1 MNIEQLDKNRE
12 KLDMIYKKSHG
23 ISWLLK
29 KIGTNTLTWQL
40 VMLVQSIYR
49 YITDLSYISDTLY
62 SKEFLTVLKQYLRI
76 TVKKDWIGRLYGVI
90 NPYIDID
97 GKIDFNNTIIEID
110 GDNTNSNEYVK
121 NWVYRQFNLIDNLFK
136 INKLYD
142 YINVDIKH
150 VGPLNADNYLI
161 VIDIVSRKEMT
172 YVLKRVLKQSIL
184 YMIIALSAVI
194 LL

>member
-1 MNIEQLDKNRE
+1 
-12 KLDMIYKKSHG
+12 MIYKKSHG
-23 ISWLLK
+23 ISWILK
-29 KIGTNTLTWQL
+29 KIGSNTLTWRL

-49 YITDLSYISDTLY
+49 YITDMSYISDTLY

-76 TVKKDWIGRLYGVI
+76 SVKKDWIGRLYGVI

-142 YINVDIKH
+142 YINVEIKH

-161 VIDIVSRKEMT
+161 VIDIVSRKEMA
-172 YVLKRVLKQSIL
+172 YVLKRVLKQTIL
-184 YMIIALSAVI
+184 YMIIALCAVI

>member
-1 MNIEQLDKNRE
+1 
-12 KLDMIYKKSHG
+12 MIYKKSHG
-23 ISWLLK
+23 ISWILK
-29 KIGTNTLTWQL
+29 KIGSNTLTWRL

-49 YITDLSYISDTLY
+49 YITDMSYISDTLY

-76 TVKKDWIGRLYGVI
+76 SIKKDWIGRLYGVI

-121 NWVYRQFNLIDNLFK
+121 NWVYKQFNLIDNLFK

-161 VIDIVSRKEMT
+161 IIDVVSRKEMT
-172 YVLKRVLKQSIL
+172 YMLKRVLKQIL
-184 YMIIALSAVI
+184 IYLLICLTIMMIL
-194 LL
+194 

>member
-1 MNIEQLDKNRE
+1 MV
-12 KLDMIYKKSHG
+12 YKKSHG
-23 ISWLLK
+23 ISWILK
-29 KIGTNTLTWQL
+29 KIGSNTLTWRL

-49 YITDLSYISDTLY
+49 YITDMSYISDTLY

-76 TVKKDWIGRLYGVI
+76 SVKKDWIGRLYGVI

-97 GKIDFNNTIIEID
+97 GKIDFNNAIIEID

-161 VIDIVSRKEMT
+161 VIDIVSRKEMA
-172 YVLKRVLKQSIL
+172 YMLKRVLKQTIL

>member
-1 MNIEQLDKNRE
+1 
-12 KLDMIYKKSHG
+12 MIYKKSHG

>member
-1 MNIEQLDKNRE
+1 
-12 KLDMIYKKSHG
+12 MIYKKSHG
-23 ISWLLK
+23 ISWILK
-29 KIGTNTLTWQL
+29 KIGSNTLTWRL

-49 YITDLSYISDTLY
+49 YITDMSYISDTLY
-62 SKEFLTVLKQYLRI
+62 SKEFLAVLKQYLRI
-76 TVKKDWIGRLYGVI
+76 SIKKDWIGRLYGVI

-161 VIDIVSRKEMT
+161 IIDVVSRKEMT
-172 YVLKRVLKQSIL
+172 YMLKRVLKQTIL
-184 YMIIALSAVI
+184 YMIIALCAVI

>member
-1 MNIEQLDKNRE
+1 
-12 KLDMIYKKSHG
+12 MIYKKSHG
-23 ISWLLK
+23 ISWILK
-29 KIGTNTLTWQL
+29 KIGSNTLTWRL

-49 YITDLSYISDTLY
+49 YITDMSYISDTLY

-76 TVKKDWIGRLYGVI
+76 SVKKDWIGRLYGVI

-161 VIDIVSRKEMT
+161 VIDIVSRKEMAYT
-172 YVLKRVLKQSIL
+172 LKRVLKQIL
-184 YMIIALSAVI
+184 IYLLICLVIMIIL
-194 LL
+194 

>member
-1 MNIEQLDKNRE
+1 
-12 KLDMIYKKSHG
+12 MIYKKSHG
-23 ISWLLK
+23 ISWILK
-29 KIGTNTLTWQL
+29 KIGSNTLTWRL

-49 YITDLSYISDTLY
+49 YITDMSYISDTLY
-62 SKEFLTVLKQYLRI
+62 SKKFLTVLKQYLRI
-76 TVKKDWIGRLYGVI
+76 SIKKDWIGRLYGVI

-97 GKIDFNNTIIEID
+97 GKIDFNKTIIEID

-121 NWVYRQFNLIDNLFK
+121 NWVYKQFNLIDNLFK

-161 VIDIVSRKEMT
+161 VIDVVSRKEMT
-172 YVLKRVLKQSIL
+172 YMLKRVLKQTIL
-184 YMIIALSAVI
+184 YIIIALCAVI

>member
-1 MNIEQLDKNRE
+1 
-12 KLDMIYKKSHG
+12 MIYKKSHG
-23 ISWLLK
+23 ISWILK
-29 KIGTNTLTWQL
+29 KIGSNTLTWRL

-49 YITDLSYISDTLY
+49 YITDMSYISDTLY
-62 SKEFLTVLKQYLRI
+62 SKEFLTVLKRYLRI
-76 TVKKDWIGRLYGVI
+76 SVKKDWIGRLYGVI

-161 VIDIVSRKEMT
+161 VIDIVSRKEMAYT
-172 YVLKRVLKQSIL
+172 LKRVLKQTIL

>member
-1 MNIEQLDKNRE
+1 
-12 KLDMIYKKSHG
+12 MIYKKSHG
-23 ISWLLK
+23 ISWILK
-29 KIGTNTLTWQL
+29 KIGSNTLTWRL

-49 YITDLSYISDTLY
+49 YITDMSYISDTLY

-76 TVKKDWIGRLYGVI
+76 SIKKDWIGRLYGVI

-161 VIDIVSRKEMT
+161 VIDVVSRKEMT
-172 YVLKRVLKQSIL
+172 YMMKRVLKQTIL
-184 YMIIALSAVI
+184 YMIIALCAVI

>member
-1 MNIEQLDKNRE
+1 
-12 KLDMIYKKSHG
+12 MIYKKSHG
-23 ISWLLK
+23 ISWILK
-29 KIGTNTLTWQL
+29 KIGSNTLTWRL

-49 YITDLSYISDTLY
+49 YITDMSYISDTLY

-76 TVKKDWIGRLYGVI
+76 SVKKDWIGRLYGVI

-121 NWVYRQFNLIDNLFK
+121 TWVYRQFNLIDNLFK

-161 VIDIVSRKEMT
+161 VIDTVSRKEMA
-172 YVLKRVLKQSIL
+172 YALKRVLKQTIL

>member
-1 MNIEQLDKNRE
+1 
-12 KLDMIYKKSHG
+12 MIYKKSHG
-23 ISWLLK
+23 ISWILK
-29 KIGTNTLTWQL
+29 KIGSNTLTWRL
-40 VMLVQSIYR
+40 VMLVQSIYK
-49 YITDLSYISDTLY
+49 YITDMSYISDTLY
-62 SKEFLTVLKQYLRI
+62 SKEFLTVLNQYLRI
-76 TVKKDWIGRLYGVI
+76 SVKKDWIGRLYGVI

-142 YINVDIKH
+142 YINVDIKY

-161 VIDIVSRKEMT
+161 VIDVVSRKEMA
-172 YVLKRVLKQSIL
+172 YMLKRVLKQTIL
-184 YMIIALSAVI
+184 YIIIALCAVI
-194 LL
+194 FL

>member
-1 MNIEQLDKNRE
+1 
-12 KLDMIYKKSHG
+12 MIYKKSHG
-23 ISWLLK
+23 ISWILK
-29 KIGTNTLTWQL
+29 KIGSNTLTWRL

-49 YITDLSYISDTLY
+49 YITDMSYISDTLY

-76 TVKKDWIGRLYGVI
+76 SIKKDWIGRLYGVI

-97 GKIDFNNTIIEID
+97 GKIDFNNAIIEID

-161 VIDIVSRKEMT
+161 VIDVVSRKEMT
-172 YVLKRVLKQSIL
+172 YMLKRVLKQIL
-184 YMIIALSAVI
+184 IYLLICLTIMMIL
-194 LL
+194 

>member
-1 MNIEQLDKNRE
+1 
-12 KLDMIYKKSHG
+12 MIYKKSHG
-23 ISWLLK
+23 ISWILK
-29 KIGTNTLTWQL
+29 KIGSNTLTWRL

-62 SKEFLTVLKQYLRI
+62 SKEFLAVLKQYLRI

-161 VIDIVSRKEMT
+161 VIDVVSRKEMT
-172 YVLKRVLKQSIL
+172 YALKRVLKQTIL
-184 YMIIALSAVI
+184 YMIIALCAVI

>member
-1 MNIEQLDKNRE
+1 
-12 KLDMIYKKSHG
+12 MIYKKSHG
-23 ISWLLK
+23 ISWILK
-29 KIGTNTLTWQL
+29 KIGSNTLTWRL
-40 VMLVQSIYR
+40 VMLVQSIYK
-49 YITDLSYISDTLY
+49 YITDMSYISDTLY

-76 TVKKDWIGRLYGVI
+76 SVKKDWIGRLYGVI

-150 VGPLNADNYLI
+150 VGPLNADNYLV
-161 VIDIVSRKEMT
+161 VIDVVSRKEMA
-172 YVLKRVLKQSIL
+172 YMLKRVLKQTIL
-184 YMIIALSAVI
+184 YMIIALCAVI

>member
-1 MNIEQLDKNRE
+1 
-12 KLDMIYKKSHG
+12 MIYKKSHG
-23 ISWLLK
+23 ISWILK
-29 KIGTNTLTWQL
+29 KIGSNTLTWRL

-49 YITDLSYISDTLY
+49 YITDMSYISDTLY

-76 TVKKDWIGRLYGVI
+76 TIKKDWIGRLYGVI

-161 VIDIVSRKEMT
+161 VIDVVSRKEMT
-172 YVLKRVLKQSIL
+172 YALKRVLKQTIL

>member
-1 MNIEQLDKNRE
+1 
-12 KLDMIYKKSHG
+12 MIYKKSHG
-23 ISWLLK
+23 ISWILK
-29 KIGTNTLTWQL
+29 KIGSNTLTWRL
-40 VMLVQSIYR
+40 VMLLQSIYR
-49 YITDLSYISDTLY
+49 YITDMSYISDTLY

-76 TVKKDWIGRLYGVI
+76 SIKKDWIGRLYGVI

-161 VIDIVSRKEMT
+161 VIDVVSRKEMT
-172 YVLKRVLKQSIL
+172 YMLKRVLKQTIL
-184 YMIIALSAVI
+184 YMIITLCAVI

>member
-1 MNIEQLDKNRE
+1 
-12 KLDMIYKKSHG
+12 MIYKKSHG
-23 ISWLLK
+23 ISWILK
-29 KIGTNTLTWQL
+29 KIGSNTLTWRL

-49 YITDLSYISDTLY
+49 YITDMSYISDTLY
-62 SKEFLTVLKQYLRI
+62 SKEFLTVLKQYIRI
-76 TVKKDWIGRLYGVI
+76 SVKKDWIGRLYGVI

-97 GKIDFNNTIIEID
+97 GKIDFNNAIIEID

-161 VIDIVSRKEMT
+161 VIDVVSRKEMA
-172 YVLKRVLKQSIL
+172 YVLKRVLKQTIL
-184 YMIIALSAVI
+184 YMIIALCAVI

>member
-1 MNIEQLDKNRE
+1 
-12 KLDMIYKKSHG
+12 MIYKKSHG
-23 ISWLLK
+23 ISWILK
-29 KIGTNTLTWQL
+29 KIGSNTLTWRL
-40 VMLVQSIYR
+40 VMLVQSVYR
-49 YITDLSYISDTLY
+49 YITDMSYISDTLY

-76 TVKKDWIGRLYGVI
+76 SIKKDWIGRLYGVI

-97 GKIDFNNTIIEID
+97 GKIDFNNAIIEID

-161 VIDIVSRKEMT
+161 VIDVVSRKEMA
-172 YVLKRVLKQSIL
+172 YMLKRVLKQTIL
-184 YMIIALSAVI
+184 YMIIALCAVI

>member
-1 MNIEQLDKNRE
+1 
-12 KLDMIYKKSHG
+12 MIYKKSHG
-23 ISWLLK
+23 ISWILK
-29 KIGTNTLTWQL
+29 KIGSNTLTWKL

-49 YITDLSYISDTLY
+49 YITDMSYISDTLY

-76 TVKKDWIGRLYGVI
+76 SIKKDWIGRLYGVI

-161 VIDIVSRKEMT
+161 VIDVVSRKEMT
-172 YVLKRVLKQSIL
+172 YMLKRVLKQIL
-184 YMIIALSAVI
+184 IYLLICLTIMMIL
-194 LL
+194 

>member
-1 MNIEQLDKNRE
+1 
-12 KLDMIYKKSHG
+12 MIYKKSHG
-23 ISWLLK
+23 ISWILK
-29 KIGTNTLTWQL
+29 KIGSNTLTWRL
-40 VMLVQSIYR
+40 IMLVQSIYK
-49 YITDLSYISDTLY
+49 YITDMSYISDTLY

-161 VIDIVSRKEMT
+161 VIDVVSRKEMT
-172 YVLKRVLKQSIL
+172 YALKRVLKQTIL
-184 YMIIALSAVI
+184 YMIIALSVVI

>member
-1 MNIEQLDKNRE
+1 
-12 KLDMIYKKSHG
+12 MIYKKSHG
-23 ISWLLK
+23 ISWILK
-29 KIGTNTLTWQL
+29 KIGSNTLTWRL

-49 YITDLSYISDTLY
+49 YITDMSYISDTLY
-62 SKEFLTVLKQYLRI
+62 SKEFLTVLKQYIRI
-76 TVKKDWIGRLYGVI
+76 SVKKDWIGRLYGVI

-97 GKIDFNNTIIEID
+97 GKIDFNNAIIEID

-161 VIDIVSRKEMT
+161 VIYIVSRKEMA
-172 YVLKRVLKQSIL
+172 YALKRVLKQTIL

>member
-1 MNIEQLDKNRE
+1 
-12 KLDMIYKKSHG
+12 MIYKKSHG
-23 ISWLLK
+23 ISWILK
-29 KIGTNTLTWQL
+29 KIGSNTLTWRL

-49 YITDLSYISDTLY
+49 YITDMSYISDTLY

-76 TVKKDWIGRLYGVI
+76 SIKKDWIGRLYGVI

-161 VIDIVSRKEMT
+161 VIDVVSRKEMAYT
-172 YVLKRVLKQSIL
+172 LKRVLKQIL
-184 YMIIALSAVI
+184 IYLLICLVIMIIL
-194 LL
+194 

>member
-1 MNIEQLDKNRE
+1 
-12 KLDMIYKKSHG
+12 MIYKKSHG
-23 ISWLLK
+23 ISWILK
-29 KIGTNTLTWQL
+29 KIGSNTLTWRL

-49 YITDLSYISDTLY
+49 YITDMSYISDTLY

-76 TVKKDWIGRLYGVI
+76 SIKKDWIGRLYGVI

-161 VIDIVSRKEMT
+161 VIDVVNRKEMT
-172 YVLKRVLKQSIL
+172 YMLKRVLKQTIL
-184 YMIIALSAVI
+184 YMIIALCAVI

>member
-1 MNIEQLDKNRE
+1 
-12 KLDMIYKKSHG
+12 MIYKKSHG
-23 ISWLLK
+23 ISWILK
-29 KIGTNTLTWQL
+29 KIGSNTLTWRL

-49 YITDLSYISDTLY
+49 YITDMSYISDTLY

-76 TVKKDWIGRLYGVI
+76 YIKKDWIGRLYGVI

-161 VIDIVSRKEMT
+161 VIDVVSRKEMT
-172 YVLKRVLKQSIL
+172 YALKRVLKQTIL
-184 YMIIALSAVI
+184 YMIIALCAVI

>member
-1 MNIEQLDKNRE
+1 
-12 KLDMIYKKSHG
+12 MIYKKSHG
-23 ISWLLK
+23 ISWILK
-29 KIGTNTLTWQL
+29 KIGSNTLTWRL

-49 YITDLSYISDTLY
+49 YITDMSYISDTLY

-76 TVKKDWIGRLYGVI
+76 SVKKDWIGRLYGVI

-142 YINVDIKH
+142 YINVEIKH

-161 VIDIVSRKEMT
+161 VIDIVSRKEMA
-172 YVLKRVLKQSIL
+172 YVLKRVLKQTIL

>member
-1 MNIEQLDKNRE
+1 
-12 KLDMIYKKSHG
+12 MIYKKSHG
-23 ISWLLK
+23 ISWILK
-29 KIGTNTLTWQL
+29 KIGSNTLTWRL

-49 YITDLSYISDTLY
+49 YITDMSYISDTLY

-76 TVKKDWIGRLYGVI
+76 SIKKDWIGRLYGVI

-121 NWVYRQFNLIDNLFK
+121 NWVYKQFNLIDNLFK

-161 VIDIVSRKEMT
+161 IIDVVSRKEMT
-172 YVLKRVLKQSIL
+172 YMMKRVLKQTIL
-184 YMIIALSAVI
+184 YMIIALCAII

>member
-1 MNIEQLDKNRE
+1 
-12 KLDMIYKKSHG
+12 MIYKKSHG
-23 ISWLLK
+23 ISWILK
-29 KIGTNTLTWQL
+29 KIGSNTLTWRL

-49 YITDLSYISDTLY
+49 YITDMSYISDTLY
-62 SKEFLTVLKQYLRI
+62 SKEFLTVLKRYLRI
-76 TVKKDWIGRLYGVI
+76 SVKKDWIGRLYGVI

-161 VIDIVSRKEMT
+161 VIDIDIVSRKEMA
-172 YVLKRVLKQSIL
+172 YALKRVLKQTIL

>member
-1 MNIEQLDKNRE
+1 
-12 KLDMIYKKSHG
+12 MIYKKSHG
-23 ISWLLK
+23 IRWILK
-29 KIGTNTLTWQL
+29 KIGSNTLTWRL

-49 YITDLSYISDTLY
+49 YITDMSYISDTLY
-62 SKEFLTVLKQYLRI
+62 SKEFLTVLKRYLRI
-76 TVKKDWIGRLYGVI
+76 SIKKDWIGRLYGVI

-121 NWVYRQFNLIDNLFK
+121 NWVYKQFNLIDNLFK

-161 VIDIVSRKEMT
+161 VIDVVSRKEMT
-172 YVLKRVLKQSIL
+172 YVLKRVLKQIL
-184 YMIIALSAVI
+184 IYILICLVIMIIL
-194 LL
+194 

>member
-1 MNIEQLDKNRE
+1 
-12 KLDMIYKKSHG
+12 MIYKKSHG
-23 ISWLLK
+23 ISWILK
-29 KIGTNTLTWQL
+29 KIGSNTLTWRL

-49 YITDLSYISDTLY
+49 YITDMSYISDTLY

-76 TVKKDWIGRLYGVI
+76 SIKKDWIGRLYGVI

-161 VIDIVSRKEMT
+161 VIDVVSRKEMT
-172 YVLKRVLKQSIL
+172 YALKRVLKQIL
-184 YMIIALSAVI
+184 IYLLICITIMMIL
-194 LL
+194 

>member
-1 MNIEQLDKNRE
+1 
-12 KLDMIYKKSHG
+12 MIYKKSHG
-23 ISWLLK
+23 ISWILK
-29 KIGTNTLTWQL
+29 KIGSNTLTWRL

-49 YITDLSYISDTLY
+49 YITDMSYISDTLY

-76 TVKKDWIGRLYGVI
+76 SIKKDWIGRLYGVI

-121 NWVYRQFNLIDNLFK
+121 NWVYKQFNLIDNLFK

-161 VIDIVSRKEMT
+161 IIDVVSRKEMA
-172 YVLKRVLKQSIL
+172 YVLKRVLKQTIL
-184 YMIIALSAVI
+184 YIIIALSAVI

>member
-1 MNIEQLDKNRE
+1 
-12 KLDMIYKKSHG
+12 MIYKKSHG
-23 ISWLLK
+23 ISWILK
-29 KIGTNTLTWQL
+29 KIGSNTLTWRL

-49 YITDLSYISDTLY
+49 YITDMSYISDTLY

-76 TVKKDWIGRLYGVI
+76 SIKKDWIGRLYGVI

-142 YINVDIKH
+142 YINVDINH

-161 VIDIVSRKEMT
+161 VIDVVSRKEMT
-172 YVLKRVLKQSIL
+172 YALKRVLKQIL
-184 YMIIALSAVI
+184 IYLLICLVIMIIL
-194 LL
+194 

>member
-1 MNIEQLDKNRE
+1 
-12 KLDMIYKKSHG
+12 MIYKKSHG
-23 ISWLLK
+23 ISWILK
-29 KIGTNTLTWQL
+29 KIGSNTLTWRL

-49 YITDLSYISDTLY
+49 YITDMSYISDTLY

-76 TVKKDWIGRLYGVI
+76 SVKKDWIGRLYGVI

-161 VIDIVSRKEMT
+161 VIDIVSRKEMA
-172 YVLKRVLKQSIL
+172 YSLKRVLKQTIL
-184 YMIIALSAVI
+184 YMIIALCAVI

>member
-1 MNIEQLDKNRE
+1 
-12 KLDMIYKKSHG
+12 MIYKKSHG
-23 ISWLLK
+23 ISWILK
-29 KIGTNTLTWQL
+29 KIGSNTLTWRL

-49 YITDLSYISDTLY
+49 YITDMSYISDTLY

-76 TVKKDWIGRLYGVI
+76 SIKKDWIGRLYGVI

-161 VIDIVSRKEMT
+161 VIDVVSRKEMT
-172 YVLKRVLKQSIL
+172 YALKRVLKQIL
-184 YMIIALSAVI
+184 IYLLICLTIMMIL
-194 LL
+194 

>member
-1 MNIEQLDKNRE
+1 
-12 KLDMIYKKSHG
+12 MIYKKSHG
-23 ISWLLK
+23 ISWILK
-29 KIGTNTLTWQL
+29 KIGSNTLTWRL

-49 YITDLSYISDTLY
+49 YITDMSYISDTLY

-76 TVKKDWIGRLYGVI
+76 SIKKDWIGRLYGII

-121 NWVYRQFNLIDNLFK
+121 NWVYKQFNLIDNLFK

-161 VIDIVSRKEMT
+161 VIDVVSRKEMT
-172 YVLKRVLKQSIL
+172 YMLKRVLKQTIL
-184 YMIIALSAVI
+184 YIIIALCAVI

>member
-1 MNIEQLDKNRE
+1 
-12 KLDMIYKKSHG
+12 MIYKKSHG
-23 ISWLLK
+23 ISWILK
-29 KIGTNTLTWQL
+29 KIGSNTLTWRL

-49 YITDLSYISDTLY
+49 YITDMSYISDTLY
-62 SKEFLTVLKQYLRI
+62 SKEFLTVLKRYLRI
-76 TVKKDWIGRLYGVI
+76 SIKKDWIGRMYGVI

-161 VIDIVSRKEMT
+161 VIDVVSRKEMT
-172 YVLKRVLKQSIL
+172 YALKRVLKQIL
-184 YMIIALSAVI
+184 IYLLICLVIMIIL
-194 LL
+194 

>member
-1 MNIEQLDKNRE
+1 
-12 KLDMIYKKSHG
+12 MIYKKSHG
-23 ISWLLK
+23 ISWILK
-29 KIGTNTLTWQL
+29 KIGSNTLTWRL

-49 YITDLSYISDTLY
+49 YITDMSYISDTLY

-76 TVKKDWIGRLYGVI
+76 SIKKDWIGRLYGVI

-121 NWVYRQFNLIDNLFK
+121 NWVYKQFNLIDNLFK

-161 VIDIVSRKEMT
+161 VIDVVSRKEMT
-172 YVLKRVLKQSIL
+172 YMLKRVLKQTIL
-184 YMIIALSAVI
+184 YMIIALCAII

>member
-1 MNIEQLDKNRE
+1 
-12 KLDMIYKKSHG
+12 MIYKKSHG
-23 ISWLLK
+23 ISWILK
-29 KIGTNTLTWQL
+29 KIGSNTLTWRL
-40 VMLVQSIYR
+40 VMLAQSIYR
-49 YITDLSYISDTLY
+49 YITDMSYISDTLY

-76 TVKKDWIGRLYGVI
+76 SIKKDWIGRLYGVI

-121 NWVYRQFNLIDNLFK
+121 NWVYKQFNLIDNLFK

-161 VIDIVSRKEMT
+161 VIDVVSRKEMT
-172 YVLKRVLKQSIL
+172 YMLKRVLKQTIL
-184 YMIIALSAVI
+184 YMIIALCAII

>member
-1 MNIEQLDKNRE
+1 ME
-12 KLDMIYKKSHG
+12 
-23 ISWLLK
+23 
-29 KIGTNTLTWQL
+29 
-40 VMLVQSIYR
+40 
-49 YITDLSYISDTLY
+49 
-62 SKEFLTVLKQYLRI
+62 
-76 TVKKDWIGRLYGVI
+76 
-90 NPYIDID
+90 
-97 GKIDFNNTIIEID
+97 TIQI
-110 GDNTNSNEYVK
+110 VK

-161 VIDIVSRKEMT
+161 VIDIVSRKEMA
-172 YVLKRVLKQSIL
+172 YALKRVLKQTIL

>member
-1 MNIEQLDKNRE
+1 
-12 KLDMIYKKSHG
+12 MIYKKSHG
-23 ISWLLK
+23 ISWILK
-29 KIGTNTLTWQL
+29 KIGSNTLTWRL

-49 YITDLSYISDTLY
+49 YITDMSYISDTLY

-76 TVKKDWIGRLYGVI
+76 SIKKDWIGRLYGVI

-161 VIDIVSRKEMT
+161 VIDVVSRKEMAYT
-172 YVLKRVLKQSIL
+172 LKRVLKQTIL
-184 YMIIALSAVI
+184 YMIIALCAVI

>member
-1 MNIEQLDKNRE
+1 
-12 KLDMIYKKSHG
+12 MIYKKSHG
-23 ISWLLK
+23 ISWILK
-29 KIGTNTLTWQL
+29 KIGSNTLTWKL

-49 YITDLSYISDTLY
+49 YITDMSYISDTLY

-76 TVKKDWIGRLYGVI
+76 SVKKDWIGRLYGVI

-161 VIDIVSRKEMT
+161 VIDIVSRKEMA
-172 YVLKRVLKQSIL
+172 YMLKRVLKQTIL
-184 YMIIALSAVI
+184 YMIIALCAVI